1 MNTIKI
7 WFIKHK
13 CLVYYVAGLTL
24 GGVLCTKINELRIAN
39 GVKILHDHGLIRFF
53 NPEGIEITA
62 EELSKIIK

>member
-1 MNTIKI
+1 MGTIKT
-7 WFIKHK
+7 WLTNHK
-13 CLVYYVAGLTL
+13 CIIYCTAGFVL
-24 GGVLCTKINELRIAN
+24 GGVLCTKINEFRIAN